1 MILPIPRA
9 TVLEPF
15 RPYRLPPGMLKT
27 REKIIQAAGGFY
39 EAISFQ
45 AGGKAISFYEN
56 QKPLD
61 KCQR

>member
-1 MILPIPRA
+1 MILPILRA
-9 TVLEPF
+9 TVLDPLG
-15 RPYRLPPGMLKT
+15 YRRACLKM

-39 EAISFQ
+39 EAISFKRV
-45 AGGKAISFYEN
+45 GKAISFYEN